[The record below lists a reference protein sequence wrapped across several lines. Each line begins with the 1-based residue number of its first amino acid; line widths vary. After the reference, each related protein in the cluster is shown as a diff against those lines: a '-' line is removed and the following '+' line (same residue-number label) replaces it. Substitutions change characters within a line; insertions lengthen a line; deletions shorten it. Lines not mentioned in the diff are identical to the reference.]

1 MLILFTTQLY
11 YNKILSRSYEN
22 TVLEYIEN
30 DTYLV
35 LYDILK
41 KYYLYLKSINQ
52 LSLIYDT
59 NEKIKSNENIFNL
72 YIKYKK

>member
-1 MLILFTTQLY
+1 M
-11 YNKILSRSYEN
+11 E
-22 TVLEYIEN
+22 E

-35 LYDILK
+35 LYSILK
-41 KYYLYLKSINQ
+41 KYYLYLKNINQ
-52 LSLIYDT
+52 LSLLYDT